1 MVDSENRCHV
11 NAFDFSSSWGLLSV
25 DIQEGLWDEM
35 GSGAIDKDSRREG
48 RRVCVQVGSTQ
59 QWYLNIS
66 LFLFSAALEV
76 YPLYVFLAPD
86 GRSSWEK
93 LLL

>member
-1 MVDSENRCHV
+1 
-11 NAFDFSSSWGLLSV
+11 
-25 DIQEGLWDEM
+25 M

-86 GRSSWEK
+86 SRSS
-93 LLL
+93 

>member
-1 MVDSENRCHV
+1 MEC
-11 NAFDFSSSWGLLSV
+11 
-25 DIQEGLWDEM
+25 
-35 GSGAIDKDSRREG
+35 GAIDKDSRRQG
-48 RRVCVQVGSTQ
+48 RKVCVQVDSTQ

-86 GRSSWEK
+86 GRASWEK

>member
-1 MVDSENRCHV
+1 
-11 NAFDFSSSWGLLSV
+11 
-25 DIQEGLWDEM
+25 M

-48 RRVCVQVGSTQ
+48 RKVCVQVGSTQ

-66 LFLFSAALEV
+66 LEV

-86 GRSSWEK
+86 GRSS
-93 LLL
+93 